1 MAENRG
7 ELILKTADG
16 PLRIVAVC
24 DREGNDIPNTYA
36 KKTALGSFRVYRDA
50 EGYPCYEETTQ
61 GGQ

>member
-36 KKTALGSFRVYRDA
+36 KKTELGSFRVYRDA